1 MYIFSLTLLQSCGFA
16 LLWKLQ
22 RKKIKHQR

>member
-16 LLWKLQ
+16 LLWKPQ